1 VHGTGFKPWG
11 LRVGEHVWWR
21 VVVLVVERR
30 LLGVGVLS
38 SGFGITVKDSICIV
52 QSLVSRVYDTGFG
65 FRVYGKGFRVVRG

>member
-1 VHGTGFKPWG
+1 M
-11 LRVGEHVWWR
+11 
-21 VVVLVVERR
+21 
-30 LLGVGVLS
+30 S